1 MPTSYST
8 TGAHSGGERGHQKVQ
23 AMLPDRAE
31 VIAHPCLLV
40 GIVLGALLEDH
51 TTRLLLG
58 TDSVPVILR

>member
-1 MPTSYST
+1 MGSAGTKSCRQCYRIGLKCSLT
-8 TGAHSGGERGHQKVQ
+8 
-23 AMLPDRAE
+23 
-31 VIAHPCLLV
+31 PCLLV